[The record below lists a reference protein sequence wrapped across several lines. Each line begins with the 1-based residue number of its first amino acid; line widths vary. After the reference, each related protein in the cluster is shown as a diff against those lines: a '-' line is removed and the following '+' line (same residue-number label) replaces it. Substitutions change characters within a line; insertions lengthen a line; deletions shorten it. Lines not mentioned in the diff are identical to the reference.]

1 MSPTTRRFWIVPATF
16 VLLLMV
22 GLGLEPRAKLFVAY
36 ADPVGVKFTGAGAC
50 AAAACHGAAVPGN
63 AAGDHAAVIWNDKDP
78 HSRAMLGDNGLTTDK
93 AKAIAK
99 KLRIEDPVA
108 SNACLVCHSTSKL
121 TLKNPV
127 HRQPLNAAD
136 LGNRFDA
143 REGVS
148 CDACHGP
155 ATKRIDA
162 HINPGWA
169 KKKLEEGAE
178 KFFDDWGMLALKDMH
193 VRANTCVTCHLRIDA
208 TVVAAGHPELTFEL
222 ADFSS
227 REWIHWR
234 DNQPWD
240 MARLWAVGQ
249 SVALREA
256 AHALN
261 DRANAAPEQ
270 KKHAYEALMGHVLQV
285 RRIAALFDRPVLK
298 DIDKHVALLH
308 AQWNGPRAGWEDA
321 LLPLARIAEHLAKEM
336 KDHRFQAQ
344 QIDEL
349 RAGLVREAE
358 VAGTLRNFPAC
369 ENLCYAIMSLNTA
382 MMVEGGERQ
391 APHENVTGT
400 LFEHGSVRDDFD
412 PVKFAKTAREF
423 AQKLKAVETIPL
435 PEGAPKF

>member
-1 MSPTTRRFWIVPATF
+1 MSPTTRRLWIVPAML
-16 VLLLMV
+16 VPLLMA
-22 GLGLEPRAKLFVAY
+22 GLGLEPRSSLFVAY
-36 ADPVGVKFTGAGAC
+36 ADPVGVKFTGSGAC

-63 AAGDHAAVIWNDKDP
+63 AVGDHAVVIWNDKDP
-78 HSRAMLGDNGLTTDK
+78 HSKAMLGSNGLTTDK
-93 AKAIAK
+93 AKEIAK

-121 TLKNPV
+121 ALKDPV

-155 ATKRIDA
+155 ATKRVEA
-162 HINPGWA
+162 HVVPGWA
-169 KKKLEEGAE
+169 KKKREEDAE
-178 KFFDDWGMLALKDMH
+178 KLFEDWGMLALKDMH
-193 VRANTCVTCHLRIDA
+193 VRANACVTCHLRIDA
-208 TVVAAGHPELTFEL
+208 AVVAAGHPELPFEL

-234 DNQPWD
+234 DKQPWD
-240 MARLWAVGQ
+240 MARMWAVGQ
-249 SVALREA
+249 AVALREA

-270 KKHAYEALMGHVLQV
+270 KKHAYEALIGRVLQV
-285 RRIAALFDRPVLK
+285 RRIAALFDRPTLK

-308 AQWNGPRAGWEDA
+308 AQWDGPRAGREDA
-321 LLPLARIAEHLAKEM
+321 LFPLARIAEHLAKNL
-336 KDHRFQAQ
+336 KDHRFQARQ
-344 QIDEL
+344 VAEL
-349 RAGLVREAE
+349 RAGLVLEAE
-358 VAGTLRNFPAC
+358 VSGTLRNFPAC
-369 ENLCYAIMSLNTA
+369 ENLCYSILSLNTA
-382 MMVEGGERQ
+382 LMADGEEKL
-391 APHENVTGT
+391 APYENVTGT

-412 PVKFAKTAREF
+412 PVKYARTAREF
-423 AQKLKAVETIPL
+423 AQKLKAIETIPL